1 MSKNGYNADQSLK
14 NTPLRLDELE
24 AYILAGSK
32 IFKSPE
38 NITHFL
44 QRVEATLK
52 ENRRRMIDLQNDVD
66 KMKQKKREE
75 NHPIA
80 RALDALNALSDEDKK
95 KILDINYLSAVEKL
109 KEKELLAER
118 TRIAS
123 VSETNRM
130 RLSFSKLSQD
140 PTIPLEIR
148 EKIKSIL
155 EIK

>member
-38 NITHFL
+38 NISHFL

-95 KILDINYLSAVEKL
+95 KILDLNYLSAVEKL

-140 PTIPLEIR
+140 PTIPLEVR